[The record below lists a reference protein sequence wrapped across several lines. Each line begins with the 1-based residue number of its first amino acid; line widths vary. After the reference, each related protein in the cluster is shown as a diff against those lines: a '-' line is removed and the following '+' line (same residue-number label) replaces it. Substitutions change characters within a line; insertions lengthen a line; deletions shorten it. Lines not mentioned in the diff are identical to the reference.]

1 MKQAQQSQP
10 DYDTALQSVIAS
22 ARSLAQQL
30 DTLTAAA
37 RASGRLAPEGYGIA
51 QQLHTC
57 VQGAFRKW
65 RFINPAL
72 VGEDTPDARETALA
86 EARRN
91 VDMARQ
97 RLAWAQQVAQHPDVP
112 QIHAKALV
120 ESWQYALRSAEDALH
135 FRESGVWP
143 VHEPTNEAIWS
154 MPLATR
160 DALLGVVRKPKPLP
174 EMPK

>member
-1 MKQAQQSQP
+1 MKQTQQSQP
-10 DYDTALQSVIAS
+10 DYDTALQNVIAS

-30 DTLTAAA
+30 DTLSAAA

-51 QQLHTC
+51 KQLHTC

-65 RFINPAL
+65 RFVNPAL
-72 VGEDTPDARETALA
+72 LGEDKPDAREAALA

-97 RLAWAQQVAQHPDVP
+97 RLAWAKEMAAHPDVP
-112 QIHAKALV
+112 QASGKALV
-120 ESWQYALRSAEDALH
+120 GSWEYTLRAAEDALH

-143 VHEPTNEAIWS
+143 VHEPTNEAVWS
-154 MPLATR
+154 MPLAAR
-160 DALLGVVRKPKPLP
+160 DALLGTVRKPKPLP
-174 EMPK
+174 EMPR